1 MNETGLIT
9 FICEQY
15 GISFYL
21 KGERTFL
28 EKVLTP
34 YFLGVQEFRGEK
46 WNCQLFAIHILSS
59 KILIHG
65 ELKSLKILHV
75 QEAVTHF
82 ILFKLGYYFLD
93 IQYIATKPKLLG
105 FDTF

>member
-28 EKVLTP
+28 EKSSNAIFFGGSRVS
-34 YFLGVQEFRGEK
+34 GEK
-46 WNCQLFAIHILSS
+46 MELPTFCYSHFEQQNIDPWIIKKLKNTACPRSSDLF
-59 KILIHG
+59 
-65 ELKSLKILHV
+65 
-75 QEAVTHF
+75 
-82 ILFKLGYYFLD
+82 Y
-93 IQYIATKPKLLG
+93 
-105 FDTF
+105 TF